1 MLFRR
6 AAQTDPEEYDED
18 QLTPEERDKLVDE
31 LAQKIVDRRM
41 ETPAIM
47 FLEMHKPVTFLASQ
61 SILVASPF
69 LVPLFG
75 AEGVQRY
82 AKLFSSVDNVELL
95 IERIEEFADRRRDEQ
110 KHDEHK

>member
-6 AAQTDPEEYDED
+6 GAQTDPEDYEDD
-18 QLTPEERDKLVDE
+18 QLTPEERDKLINE
-31 LAQKIVDRRM
+31 LAQKVVDKRM

-75 AEGVQRY
+75 AEGVQKYSR
-82 AKLFSSVDNVELL
+82 LFSSVDNVELL
-95 IERIEEFADRRRDEQ
+95 IERIEELSDRE
-110 KHDEHK
+110 

>member
-6 AAQTDPEEYDED
+6 GAQTEPEEYDDD
-18 QLTPEERDKLVDE
+18 QLTPEERDKLIDE
-31 LAQKIVDRRM
+31 LARKVVGRRM
-41 ETPAIM
+41 ETPVIM

-75 AEGVQRY
+75 AEGVQKYSR
-82 AKLFSSVDNVELL
+82 LFSSVDNVELL
-95 IERIEEFADRRRDEQ
+95 IERIEELSD
-110 KHDEHK
+110 KK

>member
-6 AAQTDPEEYDED
+6 GAQTDPEDYDDD
-18 QLTPEERDKLVDE
+18 QLTPEERDKLINE
-31 LAQKIVDRRM
+31 LAQKVVDKRM

-75 AEGVQRY
+75 AEGVEKY
-82 AKLFSSVDNVELL
+82 ARLFSSVDNVELL
-95 IERIEEFADRRRDEQ
+95 IERIEELSGRE
-110 KHDEHK
+110 

>member
-6 AAQTDPEEYDED
+6 GAQTEPDEYEDD
-18 QLTPEERDKLVDE
+18 QLSPEERDRLIDE

-61 SILVASPF
+61 SMLVASPF

-82 AKLFSSVDNVELL
+82 SRLFSSVDNVELL
-95 IERIEEFADRRRDEQ
+95 IERIEDLSDKKSE
-110 KHDEHK
+110 

>member
-6 AAQTDPEEYDED
+6 GAQTDPEDFDDD
-18 QLTPEERDKLVDE
+18 QLTPEERDKLINE
-31 LAQKIVDRRM
+31 LAQKVVDKRM

-61 SILVASPF
+61 SMLVASPF

-75 AEGVQRY
+75 AEGVQKY
-82 AKLFSSVDNVELL
+82 SKLFSSVDNVELL
-95 IERIEEFADRRRDEQ
+95 IERIEELSDRG
-110 KHDEHK
+110 

>member
-6 AAQTDPEEYDED
+6 GAQTDPEDYDDD
-18 QLTPEERDKLVDE
+18 QLTPEERDKLINE
-31 LAQKIVDRRM
+31 LAQKVVDKRM

-61 SILVASPF
+61 SMLVASPF

-75 AEGVQRY
+75 AEGVQKYSR
-82 AKLFSSVDNVELL
+82 LFSSVDNVELL
-95 IERIEEFADRRRDEQ
+95 IERIEELSGRE
-110 KHDEHK
+110 

>member
-6 AAQTDPEEYDED
+6 AAPSEPEEYSED
-18 QLTPEERDKLVDE
+18 QLSAEERERLIDE
-31 LAQKIVDRRM
+31 LAQKIVDRHM

-61 SILVASPF
+61 SMLVASPF

-75 AEGVQRY
+75 AEGVEKYSR
-82 AKLFSSVDNVELL
+82 LFSSVDNVERL
-95 IERIEEFADRRRDEQ
+95 IERIEELSDKR
-110 KHDEHK
+110 

>member
-1 MLFRR
+1 MLSRR
-6 AAQTDPEEYDED
+6 GAQTDPEDYDDD
-18 QLTPEERDKLVDE
+18 QLTPEERDKLINE
-31 LAQKIVDRRM
+31 LAQKVVDKRM

-75 AEGVQRY
+75 AEGVEKY
-82 AKLFSSVDNVELL
+82 ARLFSSVDNVELL
-95 IERIEEFADRRRDEQ
+95 IERIEELSGRE
-110 KHDEHK
+110 

>member
-6 AAQTDPEEYDED
+6 GAQTEPDEYEDD
-18 QLTPEERDKLVDE
+18 QLSSEERDKLIDE

-61 SILVASPF
+61 SMLVASPF

-82 AKLFSSVDNVELL
+82 SRLFSSVDNVELL
-95 IERIEEFADRRRDEQ
+95 IERIEDLSDKKSE
-110 KHDEHK
+110 